1 MTSPRPVPATFTANK
16 IDERRV
22 PFILA
27 DLRRCR
33 RNIAY
38 EGPSQGWP
46 LVCAADTF
54 EEVTRENWHTMDYIW
69 VSAKIPKTAQGYLR
83 ALPFQGDRFYHVC
96 AVSMLLNRGWS
107 FYDLGVGLRASGRLE
122 QNVFRE
128 ALDKIEKC
136 GMDEEMRKR
145 GVNSWIGTLMIQNDF
160 RYKVFT
166 GSEGMAVPFQGRIL
180 RKPAPGGFDHCC
192 RQEIASLTSYRPI
205 YQYILDREL
214 VEVATLVRRF
224 LEHGVRSVIQC
235 RVDGV
240 VACLPKKEHKRA
252 MELNEETWPCG
263 VRKLKVEKI
272 YANHRTLIP
281 AHHVFIRFVT
291 LSLIF
296 KTKT

>member
-1 MTSPRPVPATFTANK
+1 
-16 IDERRV
+16 
-22 PFILA
+22 
-27 DLRRCR
+27 
-33 RNIAY
+33 
-38 EGPSQGWP
+38 
-46 LVCAADTF
+46 
-54 EEVTRENWHTMDYIW
+54 
-69 VSAKIPKTAQGYLR
+69 
-83 ALPFQGDRFYHVC
+83 
-96 AVSMLLNRGWS
+96 MLLNRGWS

-122 QNVFRE
+122 QSVFRE

-235 RVDGV
+235 RVDGI
-240 VACLPKKEHKRA
+240 VACLPKKDRRRA
-252 MELNEETWPCG
+252 LEKLGEETWAAG
-263 VRKLKVEKI
+263 KKLKVEEI
-272 YANHRTLIP
+272 GPAHRTLIP
-281 AHHVFIRFVT
+281 QHHVFSPTCEPGEAPKAAPTWQDVSKEQARAHMRAIKSALTAAKSTDSRSFRWFCEARRRGPV
-291 LSLIF
+291 IGG
-296 KTKT
+296 